1 MRRGRLRAAGVV
13 VAAVALWAASAVA
26 ALPPGLH
33 LLTLG
38 PQALAESGAA
48 GSQNTTVA
56 DPPVRHPHEQPITVT
71 LFSNMEFADFNVK
84 PFSYTPP
91 GPGPWAKIVLVGDFN
106 VTAGVQYDRTCQITL
121 GHVNIYYGT
130 TPEPSS
136 SLGPSWHVE
145 RDLTDYTALFESP
158 QSGEAILGNLVNSTY
173 TGIIYGTVRLDFY
186 PAKGAYKAPKVPD
199 EVLPFHDASGGAVA
213 LNSGSDTLSRTFTL
227 PTNIEK
233 VYMDLFTQGQ
243 SNDEFWYTCVPSDVS
258 QELQSCGA
266 TGFREAEIT
275 IDGQPAGVAP
285 VYPWIFT
292 GGIDPFLWAPIPGVQ
307 TLNFVPYRV
316 DLTPFAGLLDD
327 GQPHTLAVSVY
338 NADQYFLADAALLL
352 YLDKGSQ
359 QVTGAVTQN
368 TLAAAPNPT
377 VTENLTPTASG
388 VTGTVSVTSARNFEI
403 SGYVQTSHG
412 KVKTTVQQTVA
423 FSNAQ
428 QFTIDNTSYM
438 QDITQATDVTAKTTT
453 KHGSTIKEA
462 VSRYSYPLTVNLD
475 EEVQSDGSFTL
486 ATAID
491 QGYKVKRALRANG
504 EVVSSSS
511 VSNEVT
517 PKDTLLFDSSGNF
530 TGHQGQSSMQRYRAH
545 DSSGWCYGET
555 VKAADNAVTKVKKGG
570 GCS

>member
-1 MRRGRLRAAGVV
+1 MRISRSHCARWMVGTAAWM
-13 VAAVALWAASAVA
+13 VASTVL
-26 ALPPGLH
+26 ALPPALN
-33 LLTLG
+33 LLKLG
-38 PQALAESGAA
+38 PQVVAESGAA

-56 DPPVRHPHEQPITVT
+56 DPAVRHPNEKPLVVT
-71 LFSNMEFADFNVK
+71 LFSNMEFADFDVK
-84 PFSYTPP
+84 SFTYTPP
-91 GPGPWAKIVLVGDFN
+91 GSGPWAKLILVGDFN

-121 GHVNIYYGT
+121 GHVNIFYGT

-136 SLGPSWHVE
+136 SLGPTWHVE
-145 RDLTDYTALFESP
+145 RDLTDYTALFDSP

-173 TGIIYGTVRLDFY
+173 TGIIYGTVKLEFY
-186 PAKGAYKAPKVPD
+186 PANGTHKAPKVPD
-199 EVLPFHDASGGAVA
+199 EVLPFHNASGGAVA
-213 LNSGSDTLSRTFTL
+213 LNSGTDTLSQTFTL

-233 VYMDLFTQGQ
+233 VYMDLFAQGQ
-243 SNDEFWYTCVPSDVS
+243 SGDEFWYTCVPNDVS

-266 TGFREAEIT
+266 TGFREVEVT
-275 IDGQPAGVAP
+275 VDGQPAGVAP

-307 TLNFVPYRV
+307 TLNFIPYRL

-327 GQPHTLAVSVY
+327 GNPHTIALSVY

-368 TLAAAPNPT
+368 TLTADPNPT
-377 VTENLTPTASG
+377 VTENLTPSASG
-388 VTGTVSVTSARNFEI
+388 ITGTVSVTSARDFEI
-403 SGYVQTSHG
+403 AGYVQTSHG
-412 KVKTTVQQTVA
+412 KVTTTVQQTVN
-423 FSNAQ
+423 FSNGQ
-428 QFTIDNTSYM
+428 QFTINNTSYI
-438 QDITQATDVTAKTTT
+438 QDVTQATEVTTKTTT
-453 KHGSTIKEA
+453 KHGSNVKQA

-491 QGYKVKRALRANG
+491 QRYEAKGTLRANG
-504 EVVSSSS
+504 EKVSSSS

-517 PKDTLLFDSSGNF
+517 PKDTLLFDASGNF
-530 TGHQGQSSMQRYRAH
+530 TGHQGQSSEQRYRAH
-545 DSSGWCYGET
+545 DSNGWCYGET
-555 VKAADNAVTKVKKGG
+555 VKAADNAVTKVKKGE

>member
-1 MRRGRLRAAGVV
+1 PQ
-13 VAAVALWAASAVA
+13 AVAESSAV
-26 ALPPGLH
+26 
-33 LLTLG
+33 
-38 PQALAESGAA
+38 
-48 GSQNTTVA
+48 GSQDTTVA
-56 DPPVRHPHEQPITVT
+56 DPAVRHPHEKPIVVT

-84 PFSYTPP
+84 SFTYTPP
-91 GPGPWAKIVLVGDFN
+91 GPGPWAKVILVGDFN

-121 GHVNIYYGT
+121 GHVNILYGT

-136 SLGPSWHVE
+136 SLGPTWHVE

-173 TGIIYGTVRLDFY
+173 TGVIYGTVKLEFY
-186 PAKGAYKAPKVPD
+186 PASGQYKAPKVPD

-213 LNSGSDTLSRTFTL
+213 LNSGSDALSQTFTL

-233 VYMDLFTQGQ
+233 VYMDLFAQGQ

-266 TGFREAEIT
+266 TGFREVEVT
-275 IDGQPAGVAP
+275 VDGQPAGVAP

-327 GQPHTLAVSVY
+327 GNPHTIALSVY

-368 TLAAAPNPT
+368 TLTAAPNPT

-388 VTGTVSVTSARNFEI
+388 VTGTVSVASARNFEI
-403 SGYVQTSHG
+403 AGYVQTSHG
-412 KVKTTVQQTVA
+412 KVKTTVQQTVN

-428 QFTIDNTSYM
+428 QFTINNTSYI
-438 QDITQATDVTAKTTT
+438 QDIKQATEVTAKTTT
-453 KHGSTIKEA
+453 KHGSTVKEA

-491 QGYKVKRALRANG
+491 QRYKVKEALRANG
-504 EVVSSSS
+504 ESLFSSS

-517 PKDTLLFDSSGNF
+517 PKDTLLFDASGNF
-530 TGHQGQSSMQRYRAH
+530 TGHQGQASEQRYRAH
-545 DSSGWCYGET
+545 NSSGWCYGET
-555 VKAADNAVTKVKKGG
+555 VKAADNAVTRVKKGG
-570 GCS
+570 GCP